1 MRARPSRSAAPLVI
15 AGIAAALAMAP
26 HERAVSA
33 GPARSSWSADLAP
46 SPRLRRP
53 AVALRAGGKVGRSDI
68 RDVEVLTSTGALPA
82 HMAGQLSD
90 PYGYS
95 MTSRGDFIVL
105 DRRAHAVFAIDRT
118 RTTLRRVLEIGQ
130 EIGRIIEP
138 GVISLAANDVFAVA
152 DAPAG
157 FERVQTFTDS
167 GSRIGG
173 FYLPRRTST
182 RLTVGPIVVNGV
194 GSMQYTGR
202 SVLLNQPQLASLIS
216 ELDLDGNVLRQ
227 VGTLRRTGYEADV
240 ELHHALNVGLPLAD
254 PLGGFFF
261 VFQSGV
267 PMFRKYSAT
276 GTLVFERHI
285 EGPDI
290 DGQILGLPTTW
301 PARPA
306 GSRTFPLVPALVMAA
321 GVDRS
326 GRLWI
331 SLASSHTYV
340 YDRRGEKIRTVQF
353 RGAGLL
359 APSSLFFAAN
369 GRLLVTP
376 GCYEFTPPW

>member
-1 MRARPSRSAAPLVI
+1 MHARRSKTAASLAI
-15 AGIAAALAMAP
+15 AGIATALAALP
-26 HERAVSA
+26 HARAVSA
-33 GPARSSWSADLAP
+33 GS
-46 SPRLRRP
+46 
-53 AVALRAGGKVGRSDI
+53 RAGFA
-68 RDVEVLTSTGALPA
+68 DVEVLTSTGALPA
-82 HMAGQLSD
+82 HMAGQLTD

-95 MTSRGDFIVL
+95 MTSTGDFIVL
-105 DRRAHAVFAIDRT
+105 DRRAHAVFGIDRT

-157 FERVQTFTDS
+157 FERIQTFTDG

-173 FYLPRRTST
+173 FYLPRRPGA
-182 RLTVGPIVVNGV
+182 RLTVGSIVVSGL

-202 SVLLNQPQLASLIS
+202 SVLLNQPQLSSLFS
-216 ELDLDGNVLRQ
+216 ELDLDGNVVRH
-227 VGTLRRTGYEADV
+227 VGTLRRTGYEAEAD
-240 ELHHALNVGLPLAD
+240 LHQALNVGLPLVD
-254 PLGGFFF
+254 PSGGFFF

-267 PMFRKYSAT
+267 PMFRKYDAK

-285 EGPDI
+285 EGPEI
-290 DGQILGLPTTW
+290 DGPILTLPTTW

-306 GSRTFPLVPALVMAA
+306 GSRTFPLVPALVQAA

-326 GRLWI
+326 GRLWV
-331 SLASSHTYV
+331 SLSSSHTYV
-340 YDRRGEKIRTVQF
+340 YDRRGEKIHTVQF
-353 RGAGLL
+353 RGAGVI